1 MAKKKPVTLKTQ
13 ERERKRYFTD
23 SQCRIAAARIKA
35 EMPQHQE
42 AKSAWEKLNPQTGGF
57 AYSFVP
63 IWPADLEQ
71 VRERITQVYH
81 PAEAAVILAEL
92 MEMGAIPAN

>member
-1 MAKKKPVTLKTQ
+1 MAKKKPVIIKPQ

-35 EMPQHQE
+35 EMPQYQE
-42 AKSAWEKLNPQTGGF
+42 VKSAWEKVNPQTGGF
-57 AYSFVP
+57 SHSFIP
-63 IWPADLEQ
+63 IWPPDSEQ
-71 VRERITQVYH
+71 AKERITQVYH